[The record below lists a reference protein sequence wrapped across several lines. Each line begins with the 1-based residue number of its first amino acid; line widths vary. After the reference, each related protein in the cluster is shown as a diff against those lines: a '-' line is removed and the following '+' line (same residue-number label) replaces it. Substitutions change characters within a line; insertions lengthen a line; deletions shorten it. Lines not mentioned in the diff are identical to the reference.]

1 MVLASLVVSP
11 RESHCHQNQPWFS
24 PFWPPLCANVT
35 LSMFIVKEVKR
46 AEPIPTW
53 WPQSMTPRRKM
64 RAPLPPAPGW
74 ENGRFPTPIPSL
86 LPWASFAQTVS
97 HAQGQDML
105 IGSRQPALTIEL
117 RVGAIP
123 KSNARGQ
130 WFPQSKSGHFWTELS
145 GKQVCWRQEKKKK
158 VY

>member
-1 MVLASLVVSP
+1 
-11 RESHCHQNQPWFS
+11 
-24 PFWPPLCANVT
+24 
-35 LSMFIVKEVKR
+35 
-46 AEPIPTW
+46 
-53 WPQSMTPRRKM
+53 M

-74 ENGRFPTPIPSL
+74 ENGRFPHPHPITV
-86 LPWASFAQTVS
+86 AQTVS

-130 WFPQSKSGHFWTELS
+130 WFPQSKSGYFWTELS
-145 GKQVCWRQEKKKK
+145 GKQVCWRQEKKSLLECISYYVGSQPQKSE
-158 VY
+158 